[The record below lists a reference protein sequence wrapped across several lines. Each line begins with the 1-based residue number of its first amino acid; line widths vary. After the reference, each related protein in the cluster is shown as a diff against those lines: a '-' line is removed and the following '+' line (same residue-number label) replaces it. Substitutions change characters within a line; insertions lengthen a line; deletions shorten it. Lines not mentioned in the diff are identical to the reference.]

1 LQQPYFIVV
10 LAHSLHGRLR
20 RIHVPHT
27 LMYAVLG
34 FALLGMVTFVGF
46 VSSYARMAW
55 KVSNYNNL
63 RSDLDSLRNRYQ
75 KLQRESEE
83 KNHQMATLQLFAS
96 EVSTRYGIGQRA
108 NAHSDLVA
116 EGRLVPTLRESV
128 DQYNYLKQ
136 ISFTSSLR
144 ARPKVN
150 PANLMPSLWPV
161 NGSLVSHFGMRMDP
175 FSGQGGF
182 HPGVDLHAPVGTPI
196 RAAADGRI
204 VQAGWNAGYGIS
216 VMIDHENDMQTLYG
230 HLSRV
235 ELRVGQEV
243 KRGQIIG
250 LTGTTGRSTGPHLHY
265 EVHVGGAPVNP
276 YRYLRQ
282 AHQQMAQKKA
292 ELPFGAF

>member
-1 LQQPYFIVV
+1 
-10 LAHSLHGRLR
+10 
-20 RIHVPHT
+20 
-27 LMYAVLG
+27 MYAVLG
-34 FALLGMVTFVGF
+34 FALFGMVSFVGL
-46 VSSYARMAW
+46 VSSYVRMAW
-55 KVSNYNNL
+55 KVSNYNHL

-96 EVSTRYGIGQRA
+96 EVSTRYGIGRQQ
-108 NAHSDLVA
+108 NTHSDLVA

-144 ARPKVN
+144 SRPKTN
-150 PANLMPSLWPV
+150 PAQLMPSLWPV

-182 HPGVDLHAPVGTPI
+182 HPGVDIHANIGTPV
-196 RAAADGRI
+196 RAPADGRI

-216 VMIDHENDMQTLYG
+216 IMIDHENDVQTLYG
-230 HLSRV
+230 HLSRI

-265 EVHVGGAPVNP
+265 EVHVNGAPVNP

-282 AHQQMAQKKA
+282 AHLQLAQKKS
-292 ELPFGAF
+292 EQPFGAF